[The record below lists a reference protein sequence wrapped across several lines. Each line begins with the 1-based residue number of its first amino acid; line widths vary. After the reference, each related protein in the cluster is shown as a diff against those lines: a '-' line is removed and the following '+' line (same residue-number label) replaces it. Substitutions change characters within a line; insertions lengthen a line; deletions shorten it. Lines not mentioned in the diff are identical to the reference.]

1 MRITRRIEFTMQRF
15 EQLDA
20 YTEGDPDFK
29 VVLMKLIIDNLQ
41 ELKQALAKAILEND
55 PTPFSKACHKS
66 KTTLVMLNIAELSN
80 TAEELTKTIQAQDK
94 SRVFISLC
102 DDLIRNLADEIA
114 RA

>member
-20 YTEGDPDFK
+20 YTEDDPDFK

-41 ELKQALAKAILEND
+41 ELKQALAKAILDND
-55 PTPFSKACHKS
+55 PTPFIKACHKS
-66 KTTLVMLNIAELSN
+66 KTTLVMLNIDELSK

-94 SRVFISLC
+94 SIVFIDLC

>member
-29 VVLMKLIIDNLQ
+29 VVLMKLIIENLQ
-41 ELKQALAKAILEND
+41 ELKLSLATAIQQND
-55 PTPFSKACHKS
+55 STLFSKACHKA
-66 KTTLVMLNIAELSN
+66 KTTLLMLNIDKLSN
-80 TAEELTKTIQAQDK
+80 TSEELIKTIQAQDK
-94 SRVFISLC
+94 SREFIDLC

-114 RA
+114 RG